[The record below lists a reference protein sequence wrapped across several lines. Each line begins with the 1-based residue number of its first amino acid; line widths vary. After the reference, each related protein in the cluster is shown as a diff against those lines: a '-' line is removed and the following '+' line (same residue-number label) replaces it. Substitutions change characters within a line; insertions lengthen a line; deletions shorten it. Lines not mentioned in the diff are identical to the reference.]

1 MDYQERDEGDMIEA
15 LIPILSHACI
25 VLSLPSALIFLI
37 LFVRELHGTR
47 CNGVLFA
54 LRMQTGVMLFFSLSS
69 FCISILGTVAG
80 YSSLTRMLAYLR
92 TIVLMVIQAW
102 VAIIYSSIKE

>member
-1 MDYQERDEGDMIEA
+1 MDHQERNRGDMIES
-15 LIPILSHACI
+15 LIPILAQTTMI
-25 VLSLPSALIFLI
+25 VSLPSALIFLI
-37 LFVRELHGTR
+37 LFVRELRGTR

-54 LRMQTGVMLFFSLSS
+54 LKMQTGVMLFFSLSS